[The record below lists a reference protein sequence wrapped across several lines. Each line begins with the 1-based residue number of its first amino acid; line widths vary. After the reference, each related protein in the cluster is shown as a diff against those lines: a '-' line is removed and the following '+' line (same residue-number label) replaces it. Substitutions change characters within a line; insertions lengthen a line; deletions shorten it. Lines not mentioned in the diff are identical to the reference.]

1 MKRRHLLGI
10 ALSIATVALAAA
22 GCGGGGSSSGSTAKT
37 MSKAEF
43 ATAMD
48 DLCSSA
54 TASTS
59 GLGEVQ
65 GMEDLASIG
74 PGYLIALER
83 VVDDLDDLEPP
94 AEIRTQVE
102 DYISNTEKLIDAM
115 GGLIAVAK
123 KNDSEAYVKLTESAG
138 PEVQEMSTAV
148 DAAAN
153 AIGAPACTA
162 AGV

>member
-1 MKRRHLLGI
+1 MKRRHLLAF
-10 ALSIATVALAAA
+10 ALSIATGALVVT
-22 GCGGGGSSSGSTAKT
+22 GCGGGGSSSSDTAQA

-43 ATAMD
+43 AKAMD
-48 DLCSSA
+48 DLCSKA
-54 TASTS
+54 TASTA
-59 GLGEVQ
+59 GLGDVQ

-74 PGYLIALER
+74 PGYLAAIEG
-83 VVDDLDDLEPP
+83 VVDDLNDLEPP
-94 AEIRTQVE
+94 AEIKAQVE
-102 DYISNTEKLIDAM
+102 GYISNTEKLIDAL

-123 KNDSEAYVKLTESAG
+123 ENDSAAYVKLTESAG

>member
-10 ALSIATVALAAA
+10 ALSIATVALAAT
-22 GCGGGGSSSGSTAKT
+22 GCGGGSSSSDTAPA

-43 ATAMD
+43 AKAMD

-74 PGYLIALER
+74 PGYLAALEGT
-83 VVDDLDDLEPP
+83 VDDLYDLEPP
-94 AEIRTQVE
+94 AEIEAQVD
-102 DYISNTEKLIDAM
+102 DYISNTEKLIDAL

-123 KNDSEAYVKLTESAG
+123 QNDSEAYVKLTESAG
-138 PEVQEMSTAV
+138 PKVQEISTAV